1 MNRKNSVKERIL
13 HTASNLFYRQ
23 GFNTTG
29 INQIIAEADIAIG
42 SLYKHYKSKNDLL
55 YHYLEQEETNYF
67 ANLENFLKDE
77 KKPVIKII
85 KLIDYRIKLQKEA
98 DYMGCHFIKI
108 NAEIGRQDKRV
119 AQLVTRHKQQQRAY
133 IDGIVTEIGKTQN
146 LSMEKESL
154 VNAIFLMIEGAIVSA
169 GIRGNT
175 DDLKAVK
182 KVLHQLFS
190 CN

>member
-1 MNRKNSVKERIL
+1 MLSRKNTVKERIL
-13 HTASNLFYRQ
+13 DTASYLFYRQ

-29 INQIIAEADIAIG
+29 INQIISEADIAIG

-67 ANLENFLKDE
+67 VNLEDFLKDE
-77 KKPVIKII
+77 KKPLLKIT

-119 AQLVTRHKQQQRAY
+119 SQLVTRHKQQQREY
-133 IDGIVTEIGKTQN
+133 IDVIVTEIGKTQN
-146 LSMEKESL
+146 LSMEKDSL
-154 VNAIFLMIEGAIVSA
+154 VNAIFLMIEGAIISA
-169 GIRGNT
+169 GIHGNT
-175 DDLKAVK
+175 DDLEAVK
-182 KVLHQLFS
+182 KVLPQLF
-190 CN
+190 